1 MDATRAPFADDSGPT
16 EEEWAAA
23 ARRVSPP
30 ADPLRSIVPGFIG
43 EGLTLLVGRP
53 KTGKTWLALELA
65 GAVARGG
72 QALGQVFCDQGPV
85 LYLDDENGQRRVDA
99 RVDTLFPPGS
109 YWRGR
114 DSREV
119 RWAPERSLDGDFI
132 RTVLDPWF
140 RACRPGRLVVID
152 APGRIGPATTLAS
165 LDERRQRERELIAL
179 RRWATKKGTAV
190 LVLCARGSAAE
201 TERLLGIAD
210 AALFLERYGGGG
222 TLAVLSRDAPPRK
235 VALAFDDGRWTI
247 AGDAEEVM
255 RSQQRTD
262 IIAALQVG
270 GTLGPAEIAG
280 ALGEPAV
287 NVRRMLFRM
296 LRAGEVARVGYGLYR
311 LPAPESHEIA
321 ISPVAPVTLGRK
333 PRQPKSLKCDQ
344 PDENGGH
351 TRSHPVT
358 VGHIRRDVSPRIAHV
373 PAPALTGSTRR
384 CRIRG

>member
-1 MDATRAPFADDSGPT
+1 MDATRPPFVDDPNPT

-23 ARRVSPP
+23 ACRVSRP

-72 QALGQVFCDQGPV
+72 RALGKVFCDQGPV
-85 LYLDDENGQRRVDA
+85 LYLDGDNGQRRIDA
-99 RVDTLFPPGS
+99 RVDALFPPGS

-119 RWAPERSLDGDFI
+119 WWAPERSLDGDFI
-132 RTVLDPWF
+132 RNVLDPWF
-140 RACRPGRLVVID
+140 RACRPGRLIVID

-165 LDERRQRERELIAL
+165 LDERRQRERKLIAL

-210 AALFLERYGGGG
+210 AALFLERNGGGG

-235 VALAFDDGRWTI
+235 VALAFEDGRWTI
-247 AGDAEEVM
+247 AGDADEVR
-255 RSQQRTD
+255 RSQERID
-262 IIAALQVG
+262 ILAALDAG
-270 GTLGPAEIAG
+270 GTQTPTEIAG
-280 ALGEPAV
+280 ALGAPVV
-287 NVRRMLFRM
+287 NIKKMLFRM
-296 LRAGEVARVGYGLYR
+296 LRAGEVAKVRYGLYS
-311 LPAPESHEIA
+311 LPARGGDEIA
-321 ISPVAPVTLGRK
+321 ISPVTPVTPARK
-333 PRQPKSLKCDQ
+333 PRRLKHLRSDQ
-344 PDENGGH
+344 HGEK
-351 TRSHPVT
+351 PVT
-358 VGHIRRDVSPRIAHV
+358 P
-373 PAPALTGSTRR
+373 GSL
-384 CRIRG
+384 